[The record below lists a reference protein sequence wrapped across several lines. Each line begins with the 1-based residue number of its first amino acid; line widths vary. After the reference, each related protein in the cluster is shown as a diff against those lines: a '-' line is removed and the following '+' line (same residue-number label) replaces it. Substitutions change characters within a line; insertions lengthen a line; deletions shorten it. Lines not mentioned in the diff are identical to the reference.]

1 MLVMP
6 APSVHTA
13 AARCS
18 ALASPASIAICL
30 KPGGAREIFSRYEGD
45 VRTHIFKISLGASD
59 RMFSAD
65 GKLRPASSGGLACL
79 GCHGSRDINWARTMA
94 KGIHTFGKR

>member
-1 MLVMP
+1 MP
-6 APSVHTA
+6 RAG
-13 AARCS
+13 RS
-18 ALASPASIAICL
+18 A
-30 KPGGAREIFSRYEGD
+30 EIFSRYEGD

-65 GKLRPASSGGLACL
+65 GKVATGKLTADFACL
-79 GCHGSRDINWARTMA
+79 GCHGSRDMNWAGTMA